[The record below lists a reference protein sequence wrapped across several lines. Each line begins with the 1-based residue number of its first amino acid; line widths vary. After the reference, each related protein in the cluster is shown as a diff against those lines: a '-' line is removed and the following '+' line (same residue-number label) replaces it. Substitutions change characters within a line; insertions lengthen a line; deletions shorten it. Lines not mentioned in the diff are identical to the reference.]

1 MFVRTVNGYMYYPP
15 GAGLTNPTS
24 AGTATLTAS
33 SAMSSPTGATA
44 LQTIPNVSPT
54 TVTPSPLN
62 GTHNPTTGFA
72 GYTPSAAPTAGTLN
86 GLGALTGY
94 ATSPTAGGLNGLSG
108 ISTGINGLGTTG
120 LSGGLAAMST
130 TTALMGTVGAKW
142 MLPGWNPFGL
152 RFPLVRRCR
161 SFLSIAL
168 FFVLQ
173 RPNKWNPCWCYNMSV
188 KRRL

>member
-1 MFVRTVNGYMYYPP
+1 MMFVRTVNGYMYYPP

-24 AGTATLTAS
+24 AGTTTLTAS
-33 SAMSSPTGATA
+33 SAISSPTGATA

-62 GTHNPTTGFA
+62 GTHNPTAGFA

-86 GLGALTGY
+86 GLGTLTGY

-120 LSGGLAAMST
+120 LNGGLAAMST

-152 RFPLVRRCR
+152 RFPLVRRCK

-168 FFVLQ
+168 FLYCKDQTSEILVEKCL
-173 RPNKWNPCWCYNMSV
+173 
-188 KRRL
+188 